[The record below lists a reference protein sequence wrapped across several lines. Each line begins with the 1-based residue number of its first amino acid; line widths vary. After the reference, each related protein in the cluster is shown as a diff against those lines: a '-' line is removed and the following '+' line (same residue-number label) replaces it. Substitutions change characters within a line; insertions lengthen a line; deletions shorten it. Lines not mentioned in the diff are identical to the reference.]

1 MADQA
6 HARHR
11 LRPMPPPDYAVPPGE
26 TLRDR
31 LDELEMSQVELARR
45 AGLTTKHVN
54 RVVQGVASLSAD
66 VAQRLEFVTG
76 VPTPVWLRLEAD
88 YRSARS
94 RLEVPEL
101 DDDDLA
107 WLHDMPVRQLVRAG
121 ALPAAPADPPSR
133 LRQLLRFFGV
143 ADVRSYR
150 RVWELPAAAFRQS
163 RAYDVDP
170 GAVAA
175 WLRLG
180 ELAGRRVTVA
190 DWDPEGLRRWLPE
203 LRLLTRREPLRAAIA
218 DYCQA
223 CARSGVTVVFVPE
236 IAGARAYGATRWL
249 APHRPLVQLS
259 LRGRTDDQLWET
271 AAHELGHV
279 LMHDRRAVF
288 IDTGEDEPDTAEAAA
303 DAREHEATAFARE
316 LLIPPAA
323 ETRLLGLRRV
333 EDVLGFAA
341 EVGVA
346 VSVAAARLQRHGIW
360 FPRQASRLK
369 RRIEDRDLPD
379 LAAARSAPDD
389 ASRRARR
396 ANRPHPGQRGD

>member
-94 RLEVPEL
+94 RLEVPAP

-203 LRLLTRREPLRAAIA
+203 LRLLTRRAPLRAAIA

-316 LLIPPAA
+316 PVDPAGGGDPPA
-323 ETRLLGLRRV
+323 GLTPGR
-333 EDVLGFAA
+333 
-341 EVGVA
+341 
-346 VSVAAARLQRHGIW
+346 
-360 FPRQASRLK
+360 
-369 RRIEDRDLPD
+369 
-379 LAAARSAPDD
+379 
-389 ASRRARR
+389 RRARLR
-396 ANRPHPGQRGD
+396 RGRRRRRQYRRRPPPAPRDLVSAAGRSTQAPDRRPGPSRPRSGPLGAGRRLPAGPPGQPPTPRTAR

>member
-66 VAQRLEFVTG
+66 VAQRLDFVTG

-94 RLEVPEL
+94 RLEVPEP
-101 DDDDLA
+101 DDDELA

-175 WLRLG
+175 WLQLG

-203 LRLLTRREPLRAAIA
+203 LRLLTRRAPLRAAIA

-288 IDTGEDEPDTAEAAA
+288 IATCEDEPDTAEAAA

-316 LLIPPAA
+316 PVDPAGGGDPPA
-323 ETRLLGLRRV
+323 GLTPGR
-333 EDVLGFAA
+333 
-341 EVGVA
+341 
-346 VSVAAARLQRHGIW
+346 
-360 FPRQASRLK
+360 
-369 RRIEDRDLPD
+369 
-379 LAAARSAPDD
+379 
-389 ASRRARR
+389 RRARLR
-396 ANRPHPGQRGD
+396 RGRRRRRQYRRRPPPAPRDLVSAAGRSTQAPDRRPGPSRPRSGPLGAGRRLPAGPPGQPPTPRTAR

>member
-31 LDELEMSQVELARR
+31 VDDQACQPGRSGRGQLECRR
-45 AGLTTKHVN
+45 RPAAGLRH
-54 RVVQGVASLSAD
+54 RCPDAGVAAARGRLP
-66 VAQRLEFVTG
+66 QR
-76 VPTPVWLRLEAD
+76 PV
-88 YRSARS
+88 SARG
-94 RLEVPEL
+94 PEL

-180 ELAGRRVTVA
+180 EPAGRRVTVA

-203 LRLLTRREPLRAAIA
+203 LRLLTRRGPLRAAIA

-249 APHRPLVQLS
+249 ALHRPLVQLS
-259 LRGRTDDQLWET
+259 
-271 AAHELGHV
+271 
-279 LMHDRRAVF
+279 
-288 IDTGEDEPDTAEAAA
+288 P
-303 DAREHEATAFARE
+303 
-316 LLIPPAA
+316 
-323 ETRLLGLRRV
+323 
-333 EDVLGFAA
+333 
-341 EVGVA
+341 
-346 VSVAAARLQRHGIW
+346 
-360 FPRQASRLK
+360 
-369 RRIEDRDLPD
+369 
-379 LAAARSAPDD
+379 
-389 ASRRARR
+389 
-396 ANRPHPGQRGD
+396 